1 MLCNGSD
8 DAGLQICVSK
18 IWGSDP
24 RLSIFGSVLHLDGK
38 SGGLV
43 GAASSDW
50 HCACCG
56 SSAKRGVGTRRSMNA
71 GCAVKLFRLWSKLA
85 SDYWNIN
92 GGICKKT
99 ERKGSGSVSYAT
111 LERR

>member
-8 DAGLQICVSK
+8 DAGLQICVSE

-24 RLSIFGSVLHLDGK
+24 RLSIFGSVLHLDGE
-38 SGGLV
+38 SGGGGGRMV

-56 SSAKRGVGTRRSMNA
+56 PSAKRGVGTRRSMNA
-71 GCAVKLFRLWSKLA
+71 RCAVKLFSLCSKSA
-85 SDYWNIN
+85 PDY
-92 GGICKKT
+92 
-99 ERKGSGSVSYAT
+99 
-111 LERR
+111 